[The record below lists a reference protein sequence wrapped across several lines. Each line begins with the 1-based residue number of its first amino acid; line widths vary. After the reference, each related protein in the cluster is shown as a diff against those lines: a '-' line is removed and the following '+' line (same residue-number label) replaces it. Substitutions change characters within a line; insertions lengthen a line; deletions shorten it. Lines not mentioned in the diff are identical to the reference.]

1 MNGESSGNNNSGK
14 KTPQSSTGQS
24 STGQSSTSNN
34 SGPVKLTGS
43 SKWQFIDT
51 GFRSGIY
58 NMELDMKLVETCKK
72 EDTAFL
78 RFYRWKPYAI
88 SLGYNQTRLSK
99 EAYIDINKCRAD
111 GMDIVTR
118 PTGGRAVLHSEE
130 LTYSVIFR
138 SAKPVHE
145 LYREVSVAIVNG
157 LKLID
162 PAFSRLSFTKDTPDM
177 LKLIRTGMYNLCFNS
192 AIKNEINFNG
202 KKLVGSAQR
211 KFGDIVL
218 QHGSILIGNH
228 HKNIVNYLNITG
240 DERVKMLKEIEDKT
254 ECLNNIA
261 GRKIGYSE
269 TAEAVFKGFKNT
281 FGINFSSINRVAE
294 FLEQRMQAKHILN

>member
-1 MNGESSGNNNSGK
+1 MNGESSGNNNTGNKNGSGSNSGK
-14 KTPQSSTGQS
+14 
-24 STGQSSTSNN
+24 
-34 SGPVKLTGS
+34 VALTGS
-43 SKWQFIDT
+43 RKWQFIDT
-51 GFRSGIY
+51 GFRSGVY
-58 NMELDMKLVETCKK
+58 NMELDMKLVESCKK
-72 EDTAFL
+72 DDTAYL

-138 SAKPVHE
+138 SVKPIHE
-145 LYREVSVAIVNG
+145 LYRDISEAIVNG

-162 PAFSRLSFTKDTPDM
+162 PAFNKLSFTKDTPDM

-192 AIKNEINFNG
+192 AIKNEINFKG

-240 DERVKMLKEIEDKT
+240 EERIKMLKEIEDKT

-261 GRKIGYSE
+261 GRNISYSE
-269 TAEAVFKGFKNT
+269 TAEAVFKGFKET
-281 FGINFSSINRVAE
+281 FGISFSSINRVAE
-294 FLEQRMQAKHILN
+294 FLEPRMQAKHILN

>member
-1 MNGESSGNNNSGK
+1 MSAASSGNN
-14 KTPQSSTGQS
+14 KTPKS
-24 STGQSSTSNN
+24 
-34 SGPVKLTGS
+34 PVESDKALHQLTDN
-43 SKWQFIDT
+43 SKWEFIDT
-51 GFRSGIY
+51 GSRSGIY
-58 NMELDMKLVETCKK
+58 NMELDMKLVERCKD

-99 EAYIDINKCRAD
+99 EAYIDVNKCRAE
-111 GMDIVTR
+111 GLDIVTR

-130 LTYSVIFR
+130 LTYSVVFR
-138 SAKPVHE
+138 SVKPVHE
-145 LYREVSVAIVNG
+145 LYKDISIAIVNG
-157 LKLID
+157 LKNLD
-162 PAFSRLSFTKDTPDM
+162 PKLEKLSFTKETPDL

-192 AIKNEINFNG
+192 AIKNEINFKG

-240 DERVKMLKEIEDKT
+240 EERVKMLKEIEEKT
-254 ECLNNIA
+254 ESLNSIA
-261 GRKIGYSE
+261 GRCISYTDVS
-269 TAEAVFKGFKNT
+269 EAVFKGFSET
-281 FGINFSSINRVAE
+281 FKIGFKSINRVADFVE
-294 FLEQRMQAKHILN
+294 PRMKAPFILN